1 MIKKFSKFVIV
12 GVVNTL
18 INLISLYIL
27 TDLFNIYYMFSA
39 IFAFVLANTNSFVL
53 NKIWT
58 FNDFFKDSFFKKYTK
73 FIIVSGITLIV
84 NLSILYSLTEY
95 LHFHYMIS
103 QIIAIAFSLWINFIG
118 NLLWTFKK

>member
-73 FIIVSGITLIV
+73 FIIVSVITLIV

>member
-1 MIKKFSKFVIV
+1 LIKKFSKFVIV

-73 FIIVSGITLIV
+73 FIIVSVITLIV